1 MAIFSMALLCGPH
14 VNIFPYFKRLEDA
27 LKPHCL
33 LNSAKD
39 ILVEMYNFRI
49 SALQFFSTL
58 KMGQNSRI
66 FSFFFLLIL
75 FGFQKY

>member
-1 MAIFSMALLCGPH
+1 MTNFSMAPLCGPH
-14 VNIFPYFKRLEDA
+14 VNIFLYFKRMEDP
-27 LKPHCL
+27 LKPHYL
-33 LNSAKD
+33 LNSAQD

-75 FGFQKY
+75 SGF